1 MSAFLR
7 PSALLAALLLASAT
21 PGASAEAPLVLARVP
36 AGVSLADAPLPVHAR
51 LTGAD
56 GAEYAL
62 VLASADG
69 LALARNAAVLSPAV
83 RASEF
88 VVARERRPGAR
99 LQAATLAQVLFDDG
113 RQVVARADE
122 AQAEALA
129 LAGFDLARLS
139 DSPMVPAPAAPAVR
153 LSLAPY
159 DWRIAAMAAQ
169 VTEDAVYGIA
179 RGLSGAEPVTVGG
192 SPYTI
197 PTRHT
202 RSGTPIQMA
211 TQLAFERFTALGL
224 TTSYQT
230 WSVSTTSG
238 RNVVGERTGTSRPSE
253 IVVLCAHLDDMPSGS
268 TAPGADDNGS
278 GSTAVLL
285 AAQILSSHAFERT
298 VRFVLFTGEEQGL
311 YGSAAYA
318 TYLSGQGANVVA
330 VLNLDMI
337 SYDGGGLPTLR
348 LHTRAVGN
356 AGYAADQAIADTFKS
371 AVTSYVGSG
380 LTPIDT
386 PDAEWASD
394 HSSFWNK
401 GWPAILAIEDDY
413 DDFTPYYHT
422 TGDTL
427 ATQNRAYYTR
437 FAKAS
442 VATAAHLALPATLPT
457 RFEPVTPCRLLD
469 TRDDQLPPGLGV
481 PELAAQESRA
491 FVVPSVCGIPAG
503 AAALAVNVTAVN
515 PAAAGSLTLWPGNGP
530 SPTAGNVSFAVG
542 KTRAAFSILPLDGA
556 GSFTVKNGS
565 DGSVHLVV
573 DVSGVFR

>member
-1 MSAFLR
+1 MRASIR
-7 PSALLAALLLASAT
+7 PSALLAALLLTAAPQAPAAS
-21 PGASAEAPLVLARVP
+21 PLVLARVP
-36 AGVSLADAPLPVHAR
+36 VDGPIASVPLPVHAH
-51 LTGAD
+51 LAGVD
-56 GAEYAL
+56 GTEYAL
-62 VLASADG
+62 VLAFPER
-69 LALARNAAVLSPAV
+69 LALVSRAVALAPAAA
-83 RASEF
+83 ASEF

-99 LQAATLAQVLFDDG
+99 RLAPDLAEVLFDDG

-122 AQAEALA
+122 GQAEALA

-139 DSPMVPAPAAPAVR
+139 DAPMVAPAAPAV
-153 LSLAPY
+153 LLPQAAY

-169 VTEDAVYGIA
+169 VTESAVYGVA

-197 PTRHT
+197 VSRHT

-211 TQLAFERFTALGL
+211 TQLAYERFTALGL
-224 TTSYQT
+224 ATSYHT
-230 WSVSTTSG
+230 WKDSG
-238 RNVVGERTGTSRPSE
+238 TDRRNVVGERPGTSRPSE
-253 IVVLCAHLDDMPSGS
+253 IVILCAHLDDMPSGS

-285 AAQILSSHAFERT
+285 AAQILSSHSFERT

-318 TYLSGQGANVVA
+318 TLLSGQGANVVA

-337 SYDGGGLPTLR
+337 SYDGGGSPSLR
-348 LHTRAVGN
+348 LHTRTTGN
-356 AGYAADQAIADTFKS
+356 AGYAADRAIADTFKS
-371 AVTSYVGSG
+371 AVTSYVGTS
-380 LTPIDT
+380 LVPIET
-386 PDAEWASD
+386 PDGEWASD

-413 DDFTPYYHT
+413 DDFTPFYHT

-427 ATQNRAYYTR
+427 ATTNPAYYTS
-437 FAKAS
+437 FVKAS
-442 VATAAHLALPATLPT
+442 VATAAHLALPAAQAT
-457 RFEPVTPCRLLD
+457 RFEPVAPCRVLD
-469 TRDDQLPPGLGV
+469 TRSDQLPPGLGA
-481 PELAAQESRA
+481 PALAAQESRTFA
-491 FVVPSVCGIPAG
+491 VPSVCGIPAD
-503 AAALAVNVTAVN
+503 AQALAVNVTAVN

-530 SPTAGNVSFAVG
+530 VPATNNLSFPVG
-542 KTRAAFSILPLDGA
+542 KTRAASSIVPLDAA

-565 DGSVHLVV
+565 SGAVHVVV

>member
-1 MSAFLR
+1 MSAST
-7 PSALLAALLLASAT
+7 PAIALLATLLLTTAPRASAL
-21 PGASAEAPLVLARVP
+21 SPLVLARVP
-36 AGVSLADAPLPVHAR
+36 VDGSLAEVPFPVHAH
-51 LTGAD
+51 LVGAD

-62 VLASADG
+62 VLSSPG
-69 LALARNAAVLSPAV
+69 RLALAPRAVTLAPAASA
-83 RASEF
+83 REF
-88 VVARERRPGAR
+88 VVALERRPGAR
-99 LQAATLAQVLFDDG
+99 RQAPALAQVLFDDG
-113 RQVVARADE
+113 RQIVARADE

-129 LAGFDLARLS
+129 QAGFDLARLS
-139 DSPMVPAPAAPAVR
+139 DAPMVPAPPAPTVR
-153 LSLAPY
+153 LSQAAY
-159 DWRIAAMAAQ
+159 DWRVAEMAAQ
-169 VTEDAVYGIA
+169 VTENAVTGIA

-211 TQLAFERFTALGL
+211 TQLAYERFNALGL

-238 RNVVGERTGTSRPSE
+238 RNVIGERTGASRPSE
-253 IVVLCAHLDDMPSGS
+253 IVILCAHLDDMPSGA

-318 TYLSGQGANVVA
+318 TLLSGQGANVVA

-348 LHTRAVGN
+348 LHTRTTGS
-356 AGYAADQAIADTFKS
+356 AGYAADQAIADTFKA

-427 ATQNRAYYTR
+427 ATQNPGYYTR

-457 RFEPVTPCRLLD
+457 RFEPVTPCRVLD

-481 PELAAQESRA
+481 PALAAQESRA
-491 FVVPSVCGIPAG
+491 FVVSSICGIPAG

-515 PAAAGSLTLWPGNGP
+515 PAAAGSLSLWPGSGP
-530 SPTAGNVSFAVG
+530 APATSNVSFPAG
-542 KTRAAFSILPLDGA
+542 TTRAAFSVLPLDSA
-556 GSFTVKNGS
+556 GSFTVKNGT
-565 DGSVHLVV
+565 DGPVHLVL

>member
-1 MSAFLR
+1 MRVSLHA
-7 PSALLAALLLASAT
+7 SALLAALLLSSAA
-21 PGASAEAPLVLARVP
+21 PRAAAEPPLVLARLP
-36 AGVSLADAPLPVHAR
+36 EGVAADASLPVHAR

-56 GAEYAL
+56 GAGYAL
-62 VLASADG
+62 VLAPAVR
-69 LALARNAAVLSPAV
+69 LAAAPDASVLSTAA

-88 VVARERRPGAR
+88 VVARERRAGAR
-99 LQAATLAQVLFDDG
+99 AKAPALARVLFDDG

-122 AQAEALA
+122 AEAEELA
-129 LAGFDLARLS
+129 RAGFDLARLS
-139 DSPMVPAPAAPAVR
+139 DAPMAAPAAPAVR
-153 LSLAPY
+153 LSQAAY

-169 VTEDAVYGIA
+169 VTESAVYGIA

-197 PTRHT
+197 QTRHT

-211 TQLAFERFTALGL
+211 TQLAYERFTALGL
-224 TTSYQT
+224 TTSYQSWT
-230 WSVSTTSG
+230 VSTTTG
-238 RNVVGERTGTSRPSE
+238 RNVIGEKTGSSRPTE
-253 IVVLCAHLDDMPSGS
+253 IVVICAHLDDMPSGT

-318 TYLSGQGANVVA
+318 TLISGQGANVVA

-337 SYDGGGLPTLR
+337 SYDSGGSPSLR
-348 LHTRAVGN
+348 LHTRSTGN
-356 AGYAADQAIADTFKS
+356 AGYAADRAIADTFKS
-371 AVTSYVGSG
+371 AVTSYVGAA

-427 ATQNRAYYTR
+427 ATQNPAYYTA

-442 VATAAHLALPATLPT
+442 VATAAHLALPAALPT
-457 RFEPVTPCRLLD
+457 RFEPVTPCRVVD
-469 TRDDQLPPGLGV
+469 TRSDQLPPGLGV
-481 PELAAQESRA
+481 PVLAAQESRT
-491 FVVPSVCGIPAG
+491 FVVPGACGIPAD
-503 AAALAVNVTAVN
+503 AVALAVNVTAVT
-515 PAAAGSLTLWPGNGP
+515 PEAAGSLTLWPGTGP
-530 SPTAGNVSFAVG
+530 VPTAGNVSFAAG
-542 KTRAAFSILPLDGA
+542 KTRAAFSILSLDGS
-556 GSFTVKNGS
+556 GSFTAKNGS
-565 DGSVHLVV
+565 AGAVHLLV
-573 DVSGVFR
+573 DVSGVLR

>member
-1 MSAFLR
+1 MRATLR
-7 PSALLAALLLASAT
+7 PLALYATLLL
-21 PGASAEAPLVLARVP
+21 GASAPGAAAVSPLVLARVP
-36 AGVSLADAPLPVHAR
+36 VEGSLAGVSLPVHA
-51 LTGAD
+51 LLVGAD

-62 VLASADG
+62 VLSSAERLALTPRALALGPAASA
-69 LALARNAAVLSPAV
+69 R
-83 RASEF
+83 EF
-88 VVARERRPGAR
+88 VVALERRPGAR
-99 LQAATLAQVLFDDG
+99 RQAPALAEVLFDDG

-139 DSPMVPAPAAPAVR
+139 DAPMVPSPSAPAVR
-153 LSLAPY
+153 LSPAAY
-159 DWRIAAMAAQ
+159 DWRVAEMAAQ

-197 PTRHT
+197 STRHT

-211 TQLAFERFTALGL
+211 TQLAYERFGALGL
-224 TTSYQT
+224 TTTYQS

-253 IVVLCAHLDDMPSGS
+253 IVLICAHLDDMPTGA

-318 TYLSGQGANVVA
+318 TLLSGQGANVVA

-337 SYDGGGLPTLR
+337 SYNGGGLPTLR
-348 LHTRAVGN
+348 LHTRTTGN
-356 AGYAADQAIADTFKS
+356 AGYAADQAIATTFKS
-371 AVTSYVGSG
+371 AVTSYVGNG
-380 LTPIDT
+380 LIPIDD
-386 PDAEWASD
+386 PDGITASD
-394 HSSFWNK
+394 HSPFWNK
-401 GWPAILAIEDDY
+401 GWPAILGIEDDV

-427 ATQNRAYYTR
+427 ATQNRAYYTS
-437 FAKAS
+437 FAKAA

-491 FVVPSVCGIPAG
+491 FVVASVCGIPAG
-503 AAALAVNVTAVN
+503 AVALAVNVTAVD
-515 PAAAGSLTLWPGNGP
+515 PAAVGSLTLWPGNGP
-530 SPTAGNVSFAVG
+530 APTAGNVSFPVG

-565 DGSVHLVV
+565 NGTVHLVV